1 MQPSAGVQPPLP
13 FCAIKDFNAWMV
25 SGLGRYP
32 VRVKSMMS
40 NLLWVYYRGDAD
52 FLAKALTNT
61 ATIWYQRVA

>member
-1 MQPSAGVQPPLP
+1 MPTNTAGKSVEHGVQGVHLATQHGLDAGHV
-13 FCAIKDFNAWMV
+13 AIVD
-25 SGLGRYP
+25 L
-32 VRVKSMMS
+32 S